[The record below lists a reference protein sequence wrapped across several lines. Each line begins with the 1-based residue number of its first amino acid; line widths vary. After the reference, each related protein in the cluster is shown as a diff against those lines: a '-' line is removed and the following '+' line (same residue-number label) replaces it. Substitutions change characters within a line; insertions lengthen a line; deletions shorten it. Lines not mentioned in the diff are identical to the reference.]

1 MSRRNVVQL
10 EPSGSTRHVRSSCVS
25 SPHQSSWK
33 LHRCTLLD
41 SCLPQSNAHLL
52 YPRPLAATKNN
63 VAQKHTAQQWH
74 RESELGWFGNSCFQ
88 SWINGHRV
96 CLNAITQITSIT
108 SAKSWMICQESGTK
122 LSSYWGGKIEIF
134 VKACKNYSSPRTS
147 ATMSNG
153 SYKLLQQASPKQ
165 IFPFLYTALILIALH
180 RVTYFSLSTAFQ
192 CGKETKLWIIGIYY
206 RNSHKMW
213 TERSRELNISNDP
226 LNVSLSSSLIT
237 LSWDFLRLPGL
248 FPHVHN

>member
-1 MSRRNVVQL
+1 MLHFFPWSAESLVTNFGFRKCVITLPDDISIKTTIKLPAGAFVVNQKYLFSFQNNPNPNAGAWHKSQRPHVSRRNVVQL
-10 EPSGSTRHVRSSCVS
+10 EPGGSTRHVRSSCVS

-33 LHRCTLLD
+33 LQKCTLLD

-63 VAQKHTAQQWH
+63 LAQKHTAQQWH

-88 SWINGHRV
+88 SWNNGHGV
-96 CLNAITQITSIT
+96 WLNAITQITSIT

-122 LSSYWGGKIEIF
+122 LSSYWGGKMEIF

-153 SYKLLQQASPKQ
+153 SYKLL
-165 IFPFLYTALILIALH
+165 
-180 RVTYFSLSTAFQ
+180 
-192 CGKETKLWIIGIYY
+192 
-206 RNSHKMW
+206 
-213 TERSRELNISNDP
+213 
-226 LNVSLSSSLIT
+226 
-237 LSWDFLRLPGL
+237 
-248 FPHVHN
+248 